1 MNKQVTINP
10 VELSSLDQST
20 VYSRGG
26 GRFRPV
32 PISQTDFVKNL
43 DVGVYTVNEDLMGL
57 FFQHATDFGDPGR
70 VYGNANAR
78 ATRILNTFQEREGGL
93 GVLCVG
99 EKGSGKTMLSKI
111 IAHRAGTELGIPTII
126 VNQPLAGDAFCKII
140 RDLPSAVILFDEF
153 EKVYPE
159 REQQGQILTLLEGVY
174 SSNKLFLFTANNQ
187 YALNQYMINR
197 PGRIF
202 YYFEYETLE
211 REFIIEYCEENLN
224 DKSQIES
231 VVTASMIIGKFNFDM
246 LKSMVEEMNR
256 YNETAKQVLQVLN
269 VRPLE
274 TGESYEYA
282 VTINGVVCD
291 PNDFGVDSSD
301 GDFCDGCI
309 NPLLSTEFTLDIKTA
324 MSETVS
330 LISEE
335 TEKEDDIKAA
345 EISKLT
351 KFIDQSAVPGSAAF
365 SAYAKPVAEK
375 MNNGVQVAAE
385 KIGRLH
391 IDFCREDLTKFDV
404 SSGII
409 EYTSKDGAI
418 KLLFRPKAK
427 KSVGWHGYM

>member
-10 VELSSLDQST
+10 IELSSLDQST

-78 ATRILNTFQEREGGL
+78 ASRILNTFQEREGGL

-111 IAHRAGTELGIPTII
+111 IAHRAGVELGIPTII
-126 VNQPLAGDAFCKII
+126 VNQPLVGDAFCKII
-140 RDLPSAVILFDEF
+140 RDLPSAVVLFDEF

-174 SSNKLFLFTANNQ
+174 SSNKLFLFTANDR

-202 YYFEYETLE
+202 YYFQYDSLE
-211 REFIIEYCEENLN
+211 REFIVEYCEENLE
-224 DKSQIES
+224 DKTQISS
-231 VVTASMIIGKFNFDM
+231 VLTASLIIGNFNFDM

-256 YNETAKQVLQVLN
+256 YKESAKEVMEVLN
-269 VRPLE
+269 IRPADSGCYYDDVLFLNGVE
-274 TGESYEYA
+274 IEDSDYAIIMDDDTNNPINSDSIVIRVKTWMEGTNKRIRDAGDDMREEAEDLISKGIDYMIKHSDRFTKVTSQTGLQHVATLTGGKLADDKAGTAVFEFTRADLNRMDQISGEIEYA
-282 VTINGVVCD
+282 TEDGVVKIVFK
-291 PNDFGVDSSD
+291 PRAR
-301 GDFCDGCI
+301 
-309 NPLLSTEFTLDIKTA
+309 TQ
-324 MSETVS
+324 
-330 LISEE
+330 
-335 TEKEDDIKAA
+335 AA
-345 EISKLT
+345 YY
-351 KFIDQSAVPGSAAF
+351 
-365 SAYAKPVAEK
+365 AY
-375 MNNGVQVAAE
+375 M
-385 KIGRLH
+385 
-391 IDFCREDLTKFDV
+391 
-404 SSGII
+404 
-409 EYTSKDGAI
+409 
-418 KLLFRPKAK
+418 
-427 KSVGWHGYM
+427 

>member
-10 VELSSLDQST
+10 IELSNLDQST

-202 YYFEYETLE
+202 YYFQYDSLE
-211 REFIIEYCEENLN
+211 REFIIEYCEENLK
-224 DKSQIES
+224 DKDQISS
-231 VVTASMIIGKFNFDM
+231 VLTASMIIGKFNFDM

-256 YNETAKQVLQVLN
+256 YNESAKEVMGVLN
-269 VRPLE
+269 IRPM
-274 TGESYEYA
+274 ESGVEYDELL
-282 VTINGVVCD
+282 ILNGVEID
-291 PNDFGVDSSD
+291 NDDYSILLDGEYDNHNPTLSESIGIALKTWTEHTSKRIRESTDNRKEEIFESMRKGVDYTVKHSFRFSKMTSKSTLNQ
-301 GDFCDGCI
+301 I
-309 NPLLSTEFTLDIKTA
+309 VSLSGEELPEDKIGNAYLEFT
-324 MSETVS
+324 
-330 LISEE
+330 
-335 TEKEDDIKAA
+335 
-345 EISKLT
+345 
-351 KFIDQSAVPGSAAF
+351 
-365 SAYAKPVAEK
+365 
-375 MNNGVQVAAE
+375 
-385 KIGRLH
+385 
-391 IDFCREDLTKFDV
+391 REDLKRMDQA
-404 SSGII
+404 SGEL
-409 EYTSKDGAI
+409 EYATQDGMV
-418 KLLFRPKAK
+418 KLVFKPKAK
-427 KSVGWHGYM
+427 QHAAYYAYM